1 MANHLQHCLQCIQY
15 DHWIEI
21 RLVDEFAKPILGS
34 LTGNLIDNRKNIYK
48 VTFQD
53 GYLCIPDDLPAGPVR
68 LELPTDNLLNTI
80 YPLPSRATTQP
91 SPVPETAKKT
101 KGFKGAQVEYQNIT
115 VGDIWAN
122 PPEQKLSER
131 HQPRAT
137 GEKLILVVDNS
148 YMLEIRA
155 FNFLTVRIGMFF
167 DGTGNNT
174 YDAEYYK
181 KQTHDWAIQCNSP
194 EQETKLSQWCSQ
206 HPVSGS
212 RDNEITNIQKLND
225 LYIEGVSSKSNV
237 ITVKQYVEGIGTS
250 SNGQTVSSDDSS
262 IINGADDALGQGTG
276 RGGAGVDAKVQ
287 AGSESA
293 ITRLKELM
301 PSGYDGIGRF
311 QFDVFGFSRGAAA
324 ARHFTN
330 QVIQGDKGYFA
341 KAVKKQNLILS
352 SPFDWTNP
360 NQCQFNFVGIF
371 DTVAAID
378 NPSDGYN
385 PGIDLAVSSK
395 QTKRLVHLTAAD
407 EFRDNFRLNRINSAP
422 QFSEYSLPGAHS
434 DLGGGYYSRY
444 YLDEQHPERMD
455 NALIENI
462 IVAAFASSIIPS
474 QNIETTDV
482 WKRANA
488 WRTGLLN
495 SGWGNSHQ
503 ITVESTRLR
512 KDYYYEIPT
521 EDLFVK
527 VAMKRVV
534 EGDLSRIYLRAM
546 YGFAKYAGV
555 PLDVFDPASSVHKVS
570 DELNSLAENVLK
582 SAQQNAISSELLSR
596 DAVAHSKYIHYSAEV
611 GTTIT
616 GIIHPNI
623 PAQNNHRIAYP
634 CSESNA

>member
-21 RLVDEFAKPILGS
+21 RLVDEFAKPIRGS
-34 LTGNLIDNRKNIYK
+34 LSGKLIDNQRNTHS

-53 GYLCIPDDLPAGPVR
+53 GYLCIPDGLPAGPVR
-68 LELPTDNLLNTI
+68 LEIPTDNLLKTI
-80 YPLPSRATTQP
+80 YPLPSRASSQP

-101 KGFKGAQVEYQNIT
+101 KGFEGAQVKYQNIT
-115 VGDIWAN
+115 VGDIWDN
-122 PPEQKLSER
+122 PPEAKLSER
-131 HQPRAT
+131 HQPRGT
-137 GEKLILVVDNS
+137 GKKIILIADNS

-174 YDAEYYK
+174 YDAEFYK

-212 RDNEITNIQKLND
+212 RDNEITNIQKLRD
-225 LYIEGVSSKSNV
+225 LYLDNYDENSHVLSLR
-237 ITVKQYVEGIGTS
+237 QYVEGIGTS
-250 SNGQTVSSDDSS
+250 SDGQTDDSS
-262 IINGADDALGQGTG
+262 TTEEVLGQGFG
-276 RGGAGVDAKVQ
+276 RGDYGVDAKVQ
-287 AGSESA
+287 KGSESVVVD
-293 ITRLKELM
+293 LKRKI
-301 PSGYDGIGRF
+301 PSGYDGISCF

-385 PGIDLAVSSK
+385 PGIDLAVSSS

-422 QFSEYSLPGAHS
+422 QFSEFSLPGAHS

-462 IVAAFASSIIPS
+462 IVAAFASSIVQS

-512 KDYYYEIPT
+512 KNYYYEIPT

-570 DELNSLAENVLK
+570 DELNALAKNALK
-582 SAQQNAISSELLSR
+582 SALKNAISPELLSR
-596 DAVAHSKYIHYSAEV
+596 NAVAHSKYIHYSAEV
-611 GTTIT
+611 GTNIA

-623 PAQNNHRIAYP
+623 PAQNNRRIAYP
-634 CSESNA
+634 CSESNS